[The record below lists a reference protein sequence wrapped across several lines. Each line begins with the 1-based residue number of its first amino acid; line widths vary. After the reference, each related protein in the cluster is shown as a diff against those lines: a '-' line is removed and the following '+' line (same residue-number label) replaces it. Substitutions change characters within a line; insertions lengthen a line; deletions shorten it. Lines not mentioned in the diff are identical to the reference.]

1 MQKKIMP
8 ERLTGGWIG
17 EGEGLNYLVEL
28 YRQEEV
34 NSSLTQSASVA
45 AVRGMKMLKPGRWT
59 HGMMR
64 CGSCVRFS

>member
-8 ERLTGGWIG
+8 DKLTGGWIG
-17 EGEGLNYLVEL
+17 EGFNYLVEL

-45 AVRGMKMLKPGRWT
+45 AVAVRGMKILKPGRWM